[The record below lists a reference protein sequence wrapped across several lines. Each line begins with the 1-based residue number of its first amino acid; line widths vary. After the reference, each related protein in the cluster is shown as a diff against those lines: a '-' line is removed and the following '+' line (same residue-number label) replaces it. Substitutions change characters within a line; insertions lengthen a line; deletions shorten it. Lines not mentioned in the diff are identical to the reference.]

1 MALLYFLC
9 GILFAQVIMPLL
21 DMLLSWMVVAVEAR
35 KAALSERINN
45 SNIKMKQ
52 AMTSAEEEMFPK
64 PRPIGFTAPA
74 EDYEN
79 EDDADDL

>member
-1 MALLYFLC
+1 
-9 GILFAQVIMPLL
+9 MPLL

-64 PRPIGFTAPA
+64 PRTIGFAAPA